1 MSDAREE
8 DERVT
13 AFYARAERE
22 RERMQKETDK
32 MTAKATALRTQFGT
46 ERVLGWY
53 DEHQQHVATAESSA
67 DCPQQDGRPSHES
80 GLLRTDVRVRD
91 NDNQDATRNSSSLA

>member
-8 DERVT
+8 DERVS

-32 MTAKATALRTQFGT
+32 MTAKAAALRTQFGT

-53 DEHQQHVATAESSA
+53 DEHQQHVATAASGA
-67 DCPQQDGRPSHES
+67 DCPRQDERPSQES
-80 GLLRTDVRVRD
+80 GLIRTDVRVRD
-91 NDNQDATRNSSSLA
+91 DDNQDATP